1 VIHAGARIHR
11 PARPRAGLIAFAFG
25 LLVLTAVQA
34 RAQGT
39 PTPPEPA
46 PQPAAGA
53 TDMVIISNMPER
65 KGVLYTLL
73 KKLFCHNNG
82 AVTGVSNS
90 EVWSVPKGH
99 TGRVSKWLES
109 LGMKV
114 TRLRE
119 DWNHLLKRHQGPMT
133 TAQQEMLDK
142 VRSAPGTMGVQV
154 LQAPDAALTAF
165 LMTNEIT
172 YRPSVPTELKTPS
185 ESTTPSKEQA
195 PTSVVLPI
203 SPTKNITLERV
214 RYSSDERGCTWHG
227 IVAETGESALL
238 MRWKDGHITGLFGY
252 RGRIYTV
259 ESLGGQLHAVIE
271 TDPRQLPPDHAAA
284 KPTADPR
291 ADLRPDAPAK
301 VAAAA
306 TPPVVKPFPDTQRQ
320 ALEAKKIEIDLMML
334 YTKRAASHYVRDPA
348 DLLAMGVEQANDAF
362 RNSGLGNIS
371 LRLVHTQAIDY
382 DETEGDHFE
391 HLYRMVDGVGPF
403 AGVRK
408 LRDEKKADVV
418 GLVVDDPSGCGL
430 STRVAPDAED
440 AYFVVHHSC
449 ASITFSIAHEIGHI
463 LGARHDRAID
473 TNEMPFAY
481 GHGHVNGKWRDIMSY
496 RQSCDGCLRIP
507 YWSNPRVMYKGEPT
521 GTDAEDNARVILEQA
536 ERVSKF
542 R

>member
-1 VIHAGARIHR
+1 MIHVDVSSHP
-11 PARPRAGLIAFAFG
+11 PARPRAGLLALALA
-25 LLVLTAVQA
+25 LLVLTAAQA
-34 RAQGT
+34 WAQGT
-39 PTPPEPA
+39 PAPPDPSA
-46 PQPAAGA
+46 QPAAGPS
-53 TDMVIISNMPER
+53 DMVIISNMPER

-90 EVWSVPKGH
+90 EVWSVPRGH

-154 LQAPDAALTAF
+154 LQTPDAALTAF
-165 LMTNEIT
+165 LMTNELA
-172 YRPSVPTELKTPS
+172 YRPSVPPELKTPS
-185 ESTTPSKEQA
+185 DQKTPAKEQA

-214 RYSSDERGCTWHG
+214 RYSSDEHGCTWHG

-238 MRWKDGHITGLFGY
+238 MRWNDGHITGLFGY

-301 VAAAA
+301 TAAAA
-306 TPPVVKPFPDTQRQ
+306 SPPAVKPFANADRQ
-320 ALEAKKIEIDLMML
+320 ALEAKKIVIDLMML

-382 DETEGDHFE
+382 DESEGDHFE

-408 LRDEKKADVV
+408 LRDEKKADIV

-449 ASITFSIAHEIGHI
+449 ASITISIAHEIGHI

-473 TNEMPFAY
+473 SNEMPFAY

-507 YWSNPRVMYKGEPT
+507 FWSNPRVMYKGEPT

-536 ERVSKF
+536 ERVSRF